1 MVISFRFPPRRR
13 SLYLPPPPSASSQ
26 AVDDSR
32 PRAAASLVGQSPHPR
47 PVCDAAVSLPDTG
60 IAAGSELPDR
70 NGIVPMESDLQPSFV
85 LNLFPDGYSVGEPG
99 KGMLLY
105 LIGDDPKKLPYSR
118 ASKASLSDIEHG
130 YLPQDILHS
139 IPCKFLNGSTMCE
152 VRDYRSV
159 FSNGHDCSGDDFPRV
174 NRVHL
179 RLGTECVV
187 KDLSYIA
194 DASWTYHDQLTA
206 ESMIL
211 NALQPRLNLDP
222 IPCLEKLCNSST
234 KKIDLGLNNRRLE
247 SKDISVVVMST
258 NPPENCKPKEFN
270 TCKGATLCNGNTAL
284 EGTPNG
290 LKKLLVK
297 CPSTLHVNCARSAVK
312 SDTNNTSQPS
322 YTLPNSSTLCDRCN
336 EQWGEVEILQVDP
349 KTGQRKKVTVLPQK
363 TGMPLNLLH
372 EKHES
377 EKCSPANKNG
387 RLSSQNSEGLHKS
400 MSSSSKEELNLG
412 SQEIMQGEA
421 DIGQA
426 IDNKYMKVQKLVPLS
441 VPPRD
446 SYTSLNTNDP
456 YIWKIPEKVKLLHI
470 GMKEQHVAPI
480 SDQNNSDI
488 PDVNESGTPL
498 MISFH
503 GCSRRAACERLE
515 DISAMKSQGTSPKRK
530 ASEISVISLNK
541 EINLRVKRQQNV
553 DTQLKPNRSLEE
565 PTVSSQLAIGQELY
579 KGRQQSKGTSLYHTS
594 SDAPENCMPNEFNFY
609 KVAAVCSEYAA
620 LEAMESAVF
629 NNSPLNYPSSIRFNN
644 AKSAVESDLHS
655 TIRSSS
661 TPTNS
666 SAVCDRKQTVSIT
679 PAPDHLPQCNEE
691 RANVTVLQTDC
702 ENRQPERVI
711 VLPQKRKRH
720 GSKNNSPPIKTARV
734 SSQKFKEEK
743 SGSNEEGLHLGAP
756 QGSQVVVKV
765 DQTIGN
771 KDMKVHKQVPLAVH
785 SRSHLCTS
793 SNACDPYVEKIPEKV
808 KSLHIR
814 LKEHHEAPIAGPKKS
829 DMADLRDGRSLSVIS
844 FTASSSKA
852 VCESGKDKAATGPQ
866 LNSLNRNVTGISTI
880 SLNQEIDLNGQ
891 SQQKLDIQIKTPCD
905 NIWLEDSD
913 VTGGVNTKFG
923 ISTHLQSCYGHP
935 INNSEPDIEK
945 ILSEVILTT
954 RRHGLDEKSAKSD
967 VLETSW
973 LLQPYEFFQSENV
986 VEIPHIRD
994 ETMTYHVSDAA
1005 TSAWKSR
1012 RLTFRPSQ
1020 SSSCLVDKSQYTLC
1034 LLESKAPDNHQIT
1047 VGTING
1053 DEHIHIATLPT
1064 SCHAEKFVDQ
1074 FISLMKR
1081 DGYSLCNDDVCNE
1094 PSDLRQQS
1102 EDVSH
1107 LGYPTGEDVQY
1118 LIFSPTAANS
1128 LPIGKNTDVDC
1139 TFQNGL
1145 HANLVQRLT
1154 QQWIL
1159 AEQPPSTES
1168 PEAFFLNPSH
1178 LSGGLQDTSQFLQD
1192 QDSSFSCYPYALD
1205 PLQVPYIQPSLGIPM
1220 DQYLQCR
1227 DDILGFID
1235 MHGDSMMASR
1245 YSQLWQEV
1253 SGHDLPGLNGTYG
1266 ASTSARRYNQ
1276 WRQDVPMDQ
1285 YPQYRYD
1292 IPGMSDTYSSSMSV
1306 SSYGQWRQVY
1316 TRMGN
1321 VVYQWDLPVFGRNIQ
1336 NNPPVHDG
1344 WSVTLSRAAADQ
1356 EPSDELPECGL

>member
-1 MVISFRFPPRRR
+1 MVISFRHPPRGRR
-13 SLYLPPPPSASSQ
+13 LYPPPPPAASSQ
-26 AVDDSR
+26 AADDSR
-32 PRAAASLVGQSPHPR
+32 PLAAASLDGQSPHPR
-47 PVCDAAVSLPDTG
+47 PVCDAAVSRLDTG
-60 IAAGSELPDR
+60 IAAGSESPDT
-70 NGIVPMESDLQPSFV
+70 NGIVPIESDLQPSFV

-139 IPCKFLNGSTMCE
+139 IPCKFLNGCTMCE

-159 FSNGHDCSGDDFPRV
+159 FSNGHDYSGEDFPRV

-206 ESMIL
+206 ESVIL

-222 IPCLEKLCNSST
+222 MPCLEKLCNSST

-247 SKDISVVVMST
+247 NKDTSVLIMST
-258 NPPENCKPKEFN
+258 KPPENCKPKEFN

-284 EGTPNG
+284 EGMPNG

-297 CPSTLHVNCARSAVK
+297 CPSTIHVNCARSAVK

-322 YTLPNSSTLCDRCN
+322 YTLPNSSALCDRCN
-336 EQWGEVEILQVDP
+336 EQRGDVEILEVDR
-349 KTGQRKKVTVLPQK
+349 KTGQRKKVTVFPQK
-363 TGMPLNLLH
+363 IGMPLNLLH

-387 RLSSQNSEGLHKS
+387 SSQNSKGLHKS
-400 MSSSSKEELNLG
+400 MSSSRKEDLNLE
-412 SQEIMQGEA
+412 SQETIQGEA

-426 IDNKYMKVQKLVPLS
+426 IDNKYMQMQKFMPLS

-446 SYTSLNTNDP
+446 SYTSLNTSNP
-456 YIWKIPEKVKLLHI
+456 CIGKIPEKATLLHL
-470 GMKEQHVAPI
+470 GMKEQHVASI
-480 SDQNNSDI
+480 SDQNNSDM

-498 MISFH
+498 MISFS
-503 GCSRRAACERLE
+503 GRSRRAACERLK
-515 DISAMKSQGTSPKRK
+515 DISATNSQGTSPKRK

-541 EINLRVKRQQNV
+541 EINLRVKRQQNA
-553 DTQLKPNRSLEE
+553 DTQLKPPSKNRSLEE
-565 PTVSSQLAIGQELY
+565 PTVSSQLAIGLELL
-579 KGRQQSKGTSLYHTS
+579 KGRQQSEGTSLHHIS
-594 SDAPENCMPNEFNFY
+594 SDAPENCMPNAFNVY

-620 LEAMESAVF
+620 LEGMERAAF
-629 NNSPLNYPSSIRFNN
+629 DNSPLNYPSSIRFNN
-644 AKSAVESDLHS
+644 AKSSVESDLHS
-655 TIRSSS
+655 TIQSSS

-666 SAVCDRKQTVSIT
+666 SALCDRKLTVSIT
-679 PAPDHLPQCNEE
+679 PAPDHLSQCNEE
-691 RANVTVLQTDC
+691 RAHVTILQADC

-711 VLPQKRKRH
+711 VVPQKRKRH
-720 GSKNNSPPIKTARV
+720 GSKNNSPPIKTARL
-734 SSQKFKEEK
+734 SSQKIKEEK
-743 SGSNEEGLHLGAP
+743 PGSNKEGLHLGSP
-756 QGSQVVVKV
+756 QGSQV

-771 KDMKVHKQVPLAVH
+771 KDMKIQKQVPLAAH

-793 SNACDPYVEKIPEKV
+793 SNACNPYIEKIPEKV
-808 KSLHIR
+808 KSLRIR
-814 LKEHHEAPIAGPKKS
+814 LKEHHEAPIAVPKKS
-829 DMADLRDGRSLSVIS
+829 YMADLKDGRSLSVVS
-844 FTASSSKA
+844 FTASSSKTA
-852 VCESGKDKAATGPQ
+852 CESGKDKAATEPE
-866 LNSLNRNVTGISTI
+866 LNSLNR
-880 SLNQEIDLNGQ
+880 
-891 SQQKLDIQIKTPCD
+891 K
-905 NIWLEDSD
+905 
-913 VTGGVNTKFG
+913 
-923 ISTHLQSCYGHP
+923 SCYGHP
-935 INNSEPDIEK
+935 INYSEPDMEK

-954 RRHGLDEKSAKSD
+954 RRHGLNEKPAKSD
-967 VLETSW
+967 VHETSW

-994 ETMTYHVSDAA
+994 ETMRYHVSDAA

-1020 SSSCLVDKSQYTLC
+1020 SSSCNGLVDKSQYTLC
-1034 LLESKAPDNHQIT
+1034 LLESKELDNHQIT
-1047 VGTING
+1047 VETING

-1081 DGYSLCNDDVCNE
+1081 DGYSLCNDDVHNE
-1094 PSDLRQQS
+1094 PSDLKQQS
-1102 EDVSH
+1102 EDVSP
-1107 LGYPTGEDVQY
+1107 LGYPTGEDVEY
-1118 LIFSPTAANS
+1118 LIFSPTANS
-1128 LPIGKNTDVDC
+1128 LPIGKNADVDC
-1139 TFQNGL
+1139 TFQNKL
-1145 HANLVQRLT
+1145 HANLVQPLT

-1159 AEQPPSTES
+1159 AEQPSTTES

-1178 LSGGLQDTSQFLQD
+1178 LLGSLQDSSQFLRD

-1205 PLQVPYIQPSLGIPM
+1205 PLQVPSIQPSLGIPM

-1227 DDILGFID
+1227 DDILGFSD
-1235 MHGDSMMASR
+1235 MQSDSMIASR
-1245 YSQLWQEV
+1245 YSQLRQEV
-1253 SGHDLPGLNGTYG
+1253 SGHNLPGFNNSYG
-1266 ASTSARRYNQ
+1266 ASTSARRYRQ
-1276 WRQDVPMDQ
+1276 WRQEVRMDQ

-1292 IPGMSDTYSSSMSV
+1292 IPGMSDTYSSSTSA

-1316 TRMGN
+1316 TQMGN
-1321 VVYQWDLPVFGRNIQ
+1321 VVYQWDLPVFGKKIQ

-1344 WSVTLSRAAADQ
+1344 WSITLSRAATDQ
-1356 EPSDELPECGL
+1356 QPPDELPECGL